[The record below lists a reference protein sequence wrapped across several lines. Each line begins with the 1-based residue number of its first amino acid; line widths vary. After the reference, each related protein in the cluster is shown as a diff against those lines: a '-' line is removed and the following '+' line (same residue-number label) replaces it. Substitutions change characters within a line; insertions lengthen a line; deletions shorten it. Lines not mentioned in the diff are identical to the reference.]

1 MRLYDPVAMNIQHK
15 MSIWQ
20 DAAAFYA
27 QPVGQKRRRWAG
39 AAKYIWFGIF
49 ATVVSVI
56 NPMLLALAG
65 IGMTQQDL
73 HAVVSNGAL
82 ASLLAIIAGFLVT
95 RRLLS
100 VPLLQSYGYV
110 ALTFVSSF
118 ALVAVG
124 LKFLRIDFSSPQF
137 FLAMVMII
145 GLSELFFY
153 ANRQWVPTK
162 IAVVPGAA
170 PLAQPPELLADS
182 VQITVLNSVPAI
194 DFDYSG
200 VIADLSLDLEPKWE
214 RFLALAALRGIPV
227 YHIKQFNE
235 SMSGRVVVDHLRENT
250 LGAVVPSLI
259 YPPFKR
265 AIDFLAALLCLP
277 IVATILGVCAILIK
291 LDSPGPIF
299 YRQRRAG
306 FGGRPFTIFKLR
318 TMTHNHGGGDYTAE
332 GDKRITRVGRFLRQY
347 RLDELPQIINILRGD
362 MSWIG
367 PRPEAISLAEWYER
381 EVPFYIYR
389 HIVRPGMSGW
399 AQVHQGNVAAVDA
412 ARREA
417 RVRLLLY
424 QALFILARCRHCLQ
438 DLARDCDRVRVAL
451 IVRRCYLR

>member
-1 MRLYDPVAMNIQHK
+1 MNIQH
-15 MSIWQ
+15 MSIWR
-20 DAAAFYA
+20 DAAAFHA
-27 QPVGQKRRRWAG
+27 QPVGQKRRRRWPG

-49 ATVVSVI
+49 ATVVSII
-56 NPMLLALAG
+56 NPMLLALMG
-65 IGMTQQDL
+65 VGMSAQDID
-73 HAVVSNGAL
+73 VVSKGAV
-82 ASLLAIIAGFLVT
+82 ASLLAIIAGFLVI
-95 RRLLS
+95 RRLLG

-118 ALVAVG
+118 AIAAIG
-124 LKFLRIDFSSPQF
+124 LKFLRIEFSSPQF
-137 FLAMVMII
+137 FLALVMIT

-153 ANRQWVPTK
+153 ANRQWVPMK
-162 IAVVPGAA
+162 IAIVPGAT
-170 PLAQPPELLADS
+170 PLAKLPELLVDS
-182 VQITVLNSVPAI
+182 VQITMLDSAPPI

-200 VIADLSLDLEPKWE
+200 VIADLTLDLDSKWE

-227 YHIKQFNE
+227 YHVKQFNE
-235 SMSGRVVVDHLRENT
+235 SMSGRVVVDHLRENS

-259 YPPFKR
+259 YPQFKR
-265 AIDFLAALLCLP
+265 AIDFLMALLCLP
-277 IVATILGVCAILIK
+277 VVATILGVCAILIK
-291 LDSPGPIF
+291 FDTPGPIF
-299 YRQRRAG
+299 YCQRRAG

-399 AQVHQGNVAAVDA
+399 AQVHQGNVAEVDA
-412 ARREA
+412 ARLKLEYDFYYIKHFSFWLDA
-417 RVRLLLY
+417 VIAIKTVR
-424 QALFILARCRHCLQ
+424 A
-438 DLARDCDRVRVAL
+438 
-451 IVRRCYLR
+451 IVTGFGSR

>member
-1 MRLYDPVAMNIQHK
+1 MNIQQQ
-15 MSIWQ
+15 MSSIWH
-20 DAAAFYA
+20 DAAAFHA
-27 QPVGQKRRRWAG
+27 QPVGPKRRRRWPV

-49 ATVVSVI
+49 ATVVSII
-56 NPMLLALAG
+56 NPMLLALTG
-65 IGMTQQDL
+65 IGMSPQAMD
-73 HAVVSNGAL
+73 VVSNGAL

-118 ALVAVG
+118 AFVAVG
-124 LKFLRIDFSSPQF
+124 LKFLRIEFSSPQF

-153 ANRQWVPTK
+153 ANRQWVPMK

-170 PLAQPPELLADS
+170 SLAELPELLVDS
-182 VQITVLNSVPAI
+182 VQITVLNSVPTI

-200 VIADLSLDLEPKWE
+200 VIADLTLDLEPKWE

-332 GDKRITRVGRFLRQY
+332 GDKRVTRVGRFLRQY
-347 RLDELPQIINILRGD
+347 RLDELPQVINILRGD

-381 EVPFYIYR
+381 EVAFYIYR
-389 HIVRPGMSGW
+389 HIVRPGLSGW

-412 ARREA
+412 ARLKLE
-417 RVRLLLY
+417 Y
-424 QALFILARCRHCLQ
+424 DFYYIKHFSFCL
-438 DLARDCDRVRVAL
+438 DAV
-451 IVRRCYLR
+451 IVLKTLRAIVTGFGSR

>member
-1 MRLYDPVAMNIQHK
+1 MNIQHQ
-15 MSIWQ
+15 MSIWH
-20 DAAAFYA
+20 DAAAFHA
-27 QPVGQKRRRWAG
+27 QPVGQKRRRCWPG
-39 AAKYIWFGIF
+39 AARYIWFGIF
-49 ATVVSVI
+49 ATAVSVI
-56 NPMLLALAG
+56 NPMLLALTG
-65 IGMTQQDL
+65 IGMSPQPTE
-73 HAVVSNGAL
+73 VVFNGAL
-82 ASLLAIIAGFLVT
+82 ASLLATIPSFLVV
-95 RRLLS
+95 RRLLGF
-100 VPLLQSYGYV
+100 PLLPSYGYV

-137 FLAMVMII
+137 FLATVMIT

-153 ANRQWVPTK
+153 ANRQWVPMK
-162 IAVVPGAA
+162 MAVVPGAA
-170 PLAQPPELLADS
+170 PLAQLPELLVDS
-182 VQITVLNSVPAI
+182 VQITVLNSVPTI

-200 VIADLSLDLEPKWE
+200 VIADLTLDLDPQWE

-235 SMSGRVVVDHLRENT
+235 SITGRVVVDHLRENT

-259 YPPFKR
+259 YPSFKR
-265 AIDFLAALLCLP
+265 TIDFLTALLCLP
-277 IVATILGVCAILIK
+277 VVAAIIAVCAIAIK
-291 LDSPGPIF
+291 FDTPGPVF
-299 YRQRRAG
+299 YCQRRAG
-306 FGGRPFTIFKLR
+306 FGGRSFTIFKLR
-318 TMTHNHGGGDYTAE
+318 TMTHNHSGADYTLE

-389 HIVRPGMSGW
+389 HIVRPGLSGW

-412 ARREA
+412 ARLKLEYDFYYIKHFSFWLDA
-417 RVRLLLY
+417 V
-424 QALFILARCRHCLQ
+424 
-438 DLARDCDRVRVAL
+438 
-451 IVRRCYLR
+451 IVLKTLRAIVTGFGSR

>member
-1 MRLYDPVAMNIQHK
+1 MMGYLSDPAAMNIQHQ
-15 MSIWQ
+15 MSIWH
-20 DAAAFYA
+20 DAAAFHA
-27 QPVGQKRRRWAG
+27 QPVSQKRRRRWPG

-49 ATVVSVI
+49 ATVVSII

-65 IGMTQQDL
+65 VGMSPQ
-73 HAVVSNGAL
+73 AMEVVFNGAL

-118 ALVAVG
+118 ALVAIG
-124 LKFLRIDFSSPQF
+124 LKILRIDFSSPQF
-137 FLAMVMII
+137 FLAMALIT

-153 ANRQWVPTK
+153 ANRQWVPMK
-162 IAVVPGAA
+162 IAVVPGAT
-170 PLAQPPELLADS
+170 PLVQLPELLLDS
-182 VQITVLNSVPAI
+182 VEFTMLSSVPTI
-194 DFDYSG
+194 DFGYSG
-200 VIADLSLDLEPKWE
+200 VIADLTLDLDPKWE

-227 YHIKQFNE
+227 YHVKQFNE
-235 SMSGRVVVDHLRENT
+235 SMSGRVVLDHLRENT

-259 YPPFKR
+259 YPQFKR
-265 AIDFLAALLCLP
+265 AIDFWAALFCLP
-277 IVATILGVCAILIK
+277 VVATILGVCAILIK
-291 LDSPGPIF
+291 LDTPGPIF
-299 YRQRRAG
+299 YCQRRAG

-318 TMTHNHGGGDYTAE
+318 TMTQNHRGGDYTLE
-332 GDKRITRVGRFLRQY
+332 GDKRITRVGRFLRRY

-367 PRPEAISLAEWYER
+367 PRPEAISLAEWYEC

-399 AQVHQGNVAAVDA
+399 AQVHHGNVAAVDA
-412 ARREA
+412 ARLKLEYDFYYIKHFSFWLDA
-417 RVRLLLY
+417 VIVLKTVR
-424 QALFILARCRHCLQ
+424 A
-438 DLARDCDRVRVAL
+438 
-451 IVRRCYLR
+451 IVTGFGSR